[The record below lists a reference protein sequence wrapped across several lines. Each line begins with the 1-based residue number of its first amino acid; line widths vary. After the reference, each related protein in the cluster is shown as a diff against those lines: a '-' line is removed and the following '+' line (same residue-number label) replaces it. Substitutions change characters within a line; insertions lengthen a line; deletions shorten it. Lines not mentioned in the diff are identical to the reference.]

1 MNGARLYSRGATACG
16 STSGAAGT
24 IVACF
29 SRSSRISLSRF
40 TATSRILAI
49 EAPVPAGI
57 SRPTMT
63 FSLRPSSG
71 STLPLT
77 AASVSTRVVSWNEA
91 AQHRRF
97 RCRFRALFL
106 GLGVDLV
113 ELDLVDLFAGDHV
126 GFALVGDLHLLQHLT
141 DNHLDV
147 LVVDEHALQPVDL
160 LDFVD
165 QIGSEF
171 LDALDRQNVV

>member
-1 MNGARLYSRGATACG
+1 MRSIRRSGSIDAFMGNRKDRQHGQTARRDLVARITLMGEARVTPLKKEKPASQPAFLVDRNQVERNPYSAGGNASG
-16 STSGAAGT
+16 SASGAVGT

-29 SRSSRISLSRF
+29 SRSSRISLSRL

-77 AASVSTRVVSWNEA
+77 AGSVEK
-91 AQHRRF
+91 
-97 RCRFRALFL
+97 
-106 GLGVDLV
+106 
-113 ELDLVDLFAGDHV
+113 
-126 GFALVGDLHLLQHLT
+126 
-141 DNHLDV
+141 
-147 LVVDEHALQPVDL
+147 P
-160 LDFVD
+160 
-165 QIGSEF
+165 
-171 LDALDRQNVV
+171 